1 MGDLGD
7 PGSLFVG
14 RGSHLSA
21 LDGQLAHV
29 VAGASR
35 IVLVD
40 GPAGI
45 GKTALIR
52 RFVAGHPDAEVL
64 KACGEE
70 NETGLPLGLLD
81 QLLSRTAH
89 NEQVLPRPPA
99 ADAPTAGARLLDAL
113 GELQTRTVGPLIL
126 VVDDAHWADS
136 SSLQA
141 LAFALRRLRAD
152 RVLTVVVVREADDPA
167 LPEGLRR
174 LLTGEGTLR
183 LSLTG
188 LSAGEV
194 GELAAA
200 RGGSLP
206 PTAVVRLLDH
216 TDGNPL
222 HVKALLEQ
230 VPPARLMSTAF
241 PLPAPLGYARLI
253 EQRLA
258 DCTAEAQALA
268 SAASVLGMSCPLH
281 RAARL
286 AELKDPLP
294 ALEEAVGAGLL
305 DETPEPGGP
314 RMSFPHPML
323 RATVYRRLG
332 PVRRHALHRAAA
344 GQSDSVYSRLQH
356 LVHAAQGPDDTL
368 AGQLAD
374 AARTEAAAR
383 RWGSAAP
390 LLRDAARLARTERDR
405 ERYGVEAVEAL
416 LWEGRREEAQAVFDE
431 LPGDPCSAAHRY
443 ARAMM
448 LPFDGDLRQAEPL
461 LREAWNDCDPTTDP
475 EPASYIAGM
484 LSFMALSLN
493 QGLDAAEWA
502 GRSLRL
508 CARRASSTMLR
519 YVRMTGY
526 GLSGDIERG
535 LAVVAELPD
544 ASLVTTADVD
554 LLCGRGLLRLW
565 AGELA
570 GAERDLREA
579 VFICRDGPMMLR
591 IIAMFQLGLTQY
603 ALGAWEEAAQLLDS
617 AASLTDDTGN
627 ELHPTVH
634 AAAAWVLAA
643 RGDHDRAEWHLR
655 QVPDIPVTP
664 EMIMTESRRARAFLA
679 LLRRQPD
686 AAAAELLP
694 LLEANAA
701 EGLCEPMTGPWRD
714 LLAEALIGL
723 GRLDEADHALTAFEA
738 LATDRGHAAAL
749 ATGCRIRGEL
759 FAARHEPEA
768 AEDMFGTGLTHAAR
782 VTAPYER
789 ARLQLALGELLRRT
803 GRRAAAAQALQAAL
817 ETLTG
822 LGAVPLLE
830 RCARELAACGTAR
843 TAGCPPS
850 PPDRGPVLT
859 SQELAVARLAAS
871 GLTNRQVA
879 RELLLSVKTVEYHL
893 GHAYT
898 KLGISSRVE
907 LATRLPP
914 GPVGTG

>member
-1 MGDLGD
+1 MGELGD
-7 PGSLFVG
+7 QGGPFVG
-14 RGSHLSA
+14 RGRHLSA

-52 RFVAGHPDAEVL
+52 HFVAAHPDAEVL
-64 KACGEE
+64 RACGEE

-81 QLLSRTAH
+81 QLLSPAEH
-89 NEQVLPRPPA
+89 DEQALPRPPA
-99 ADAPTAGARLLDAL
+99 ADAPTAGARLLDVL
-113 GELQTRTVGPLIL
+113 GELQTRTAGPLIL

-183 LSLTG
+183 VSLSG

-258 DCTAEAQALA
+258 DCTAEAQALTA
-268 SAASVLGMSCPLH
+268 AASVLGMSCPLH
-281 RAARL
+281 SAARL

-294 ALEEAVGAGLL
+294 ALDEAVGAGLL

-314 RMSFPHPML
+314 RVSFPHPML
-323 RATVYRRLG
+323 RATVYRTLG
-332 PVRRHALHRAAA
+332 PVRRHALHQAAA
-344 GQSDSVYSRLQH
+344 GQSDSAYGRLQH

-416 LWEGRREEAQAVFDE
+416 LWEGRRDEAQAVFDE
-431 LPGDPCSAAHRY
+431 LPGDGRSAAHRY
-443 ARAMM
+443 ARALI
-448 LPFDGDLRQAEPL
+448 LPFGGDLGHIEPL
-461 LREAWNDCDPTTDP
+461 LREAWNCCDRTADP
-475 EPASYIAGM
+475 ELASYIAGQ
-484 LSFMALSLN
+484 LSVMALSLSHGR
-493 QGLDAAEWA
+493 QAAEWA
-502 GRSLRL
+502 EQAMRLSGRRT
-508 CARRASSTMLR
+508 SSTMLR
-519 YVRMTGY
+519 FARMTGY
-526 GLSGDIERG
+526 GLSGDIGRG
-535 LAVVAELPD
+535 LAVAARLPD

-554 LLCGRGLLRLW
+554 LLCGRGLLRMW
-565 AGELA
+565 SGELA
-570 GAERDLREA
+570 DAERDLREA
-579 VFICRDGPMMLR
+579 LFICRDGPMMLR
-591 IIAMFQLGLTQY
+591 IVAMFQLGLTQY
-603 ALGAWEEAAQLLDS
+603 ALGAWEEAAQRLES
-617 AASLTDDTGN
+617 AASLNDDTGN
-627 ELHPTVH
+627 ELHSAVH
-634 AAAAWVLAA
+634 GAAGWVVAAL
-643 RGDHDRAEWHLR
+643 GDYERAEWHLR
-655 QVPDIPVTP
+655 QVPDIPVTLGTV
-664 EMIMTESRRARAFLA
+664 MTESRRTRAFLA
-679 LLRRQPD
+679 LLRGQPD
-686 AAAAELLP
+686 AAEAELLP
-694 LLEANAA
+694 LLEADAA

-738 LATDRGHAAAL
+738 LAADRGHAAAL
-749 ATGCRIRGEL
+749 AAGCRIRGEL
-759 FAARHEPEA
+759 LAARHEPGA
-768 AEDMFGTGLTHAAR
+768 AEGMFATGLAHAAR

-789 ARLQLALGELLRRT
+789 ARLQLASGELLRRT
-803 GRRAAAAQALQAAL
+803 GRRAAAAQALQAAY

-843 TAGCPPS
+843 AAGGPPS

-898 KLGISSRVE
+898 KLGISSRVG